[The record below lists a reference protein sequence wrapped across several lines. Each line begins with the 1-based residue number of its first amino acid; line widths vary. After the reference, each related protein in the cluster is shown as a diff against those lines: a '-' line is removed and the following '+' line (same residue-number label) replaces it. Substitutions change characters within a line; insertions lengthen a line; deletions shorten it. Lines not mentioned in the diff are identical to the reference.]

1 MPTDHVITIKF
12 HISTDVDAGAGI
24 LDPTVVASH
33 REQYLLSVGQSIID
47 GIPKD
52 WFEPTEEYLHIT
64 GADIQVPTPFFQ
76 QGTREEIAQYLTSYV
91 EHELSCG
98 RGAGSLYWLRKW
110 LEQGLEAFEEGAR

>member
-1 MPTDHVITIKF
+1 MPSEHIVTVKF
-12 HISTDVDAGAGI
+12 HMAVDYEPEGGAF
-24 LDPTVVASH
+24 SMK
-33 REQYLLSVGQSIID
+33 EYLLDVGQCIID
-47 GIPKD
+47 SIPKE

-64 GADIQVPTPFFQ
+64 GTDIQVPIPFFQ
-76 QGTREEIAQYLTSYV
+76 QGTREEITQYLTSYV

>member
-1 MPTDHVITIKF
+1 MPTNHVITIKF

-24 LDPTVVASH
+24 LDPTIVASH

-64 GADIQVPTPFFQ
+64 GTTIEVL
-76 QGTREEIAQYLTSYV
+76 QGTREELAQYLTNYV
-91 EHELSCG
+91 KHELSF
-98 RGAGSLYWLRKW
+98 RDPGAPVMIYLQHW
-110 LEQGLEAFEEGAR
+110 LEQGLEAFEEGARDA

>member
-1 MPTDHVITIKF
+1 MPANHVITIKF
-12 HISTDVDAGAGI
+12 HISTGVDAGAGI
-24 LDPTVVASH
+24 LDPTVVTSH

-52 WFEPTEEYLHIT
+52 LSRPRSTCTL
-64 GADIQVPTPFFQ
+64 DIQVPTPFFQ